1 MCSIFPL
8 NKLIFILGKKYTIF
22 GSNGPDSYSMFD
34 IYFYSIKKDKWEQLK
49 INYSESV
56 SEYFLTNSLFSV

>member
-8 NKLIFILGKKYTIF
+8 NKLIFILGKKYTIL

-34 IYFYSIKKDKWEQLK
+34 IYFYSIKKDTWEQLK
-49 INYSESV
+49 INYSDNV
-56 SEYFLTNSLFSV
+56 SEYFLTNSFF